1 MPSLPALPRRARRPR
16 LASPCLATPAMPEMR
31 ALSRPRGPK
40 PSVKRPK
47 RLPMRTRESSSDRQS
62 LKYAPAY
69 QTASLPLHNSV
80 MMVARFATGA
90 ASHPK
95 GRKMLDL
102 VLLLFAL
109 TAVCLVVVTAP
120 GTSERAVIWKVIVGA
135 IVAGSAITFAAG

>member
-1 MPSLPALPRRARRPR
+1 MSRRELCPASRAQAVSQKTEAAADAHSGT
-16 LASPCLATPAMPEMR
+16 L
-31 ALSRPRGPK
+31 
-40 PSVKRPK
+40 KR
-47 RLPMRTRESSSDRQS
+47 SAI

-80 MMVARFATGA
+80 MMVARYATGA

-120 GTSERAVIWKVIVGA
+120 GTSDRAVIWKVIVGA
-135 IVAGSAITFAAG
+135 IVAGSVITFAAG

>member
-1 MPSLPALPRRARRPR
+1 MARLFDRNRKPAA
-16 LASPCLATPAMPEMR
+16 
-31 ALSRPRGPK
+31 
-40 PSVKRPK
+40 
-47 RLPMRTRESSSDRQS
+47 DRKLGRSISNQQS
-62 LKYAPAY
+62 LKYAHAY

-80 MMVARFATGA
+80 MMLARYATGA

-120 GTSERAVIWKVIVGA
+120 GTSDRAVIWKVIVGA
-135 IVAGSAITFAAG
+135 IVAGSVITFAAG

>member
-1 MPSLPALPRRARRPR
+1 
-16 LASPCLATPAMPEMR
+16 
-31 ALSRPRGPK
+31 
-40 PSVKRPK
+40 
-47 RLPMRTRESSSDRQS
+47 MRTRESSSDRQS

-120 GTSERAVIWKVIVGA
+120 GTSDRAVIWKVIVGA
-135 IVAGSAITFAAG
+135 IVAGSVITFAAG